1 MTAFVAYAKV
11 GDRRYRE
18 DLGLDF
24 EQFAPGQRFRHRPGI
39 TVSQQDNKDA
49 ALDTLNAAMLHYDA
63 AYAAR
68 TEWGRNLFVSTLT
81 LALVTGM
88 TSKTFGKRARGLGF
102 DSIVMTR
109 PVYGGDTLYAE
120 SEITATEYA
129 ADAPGA
135 GPDQGII
142 RVATTGLNERGESVC
157 ALSSALLVWRTGRDP
172 LASGGAGR
180 TAVAAEARFA
190 SHRRADDGAWIEQ
203 VGLDWEDLE
212 PGETFEHRPGKTLT
226 IDESVRH
233 TLRSLEQTPG
243 LTDHHANRQ
252 LHGGRLALADTYVLG
267 ALTALTTKSLGR
279 VVANLEWTDVR
290 FATPAFD
297 GDTLYAETTILDKR
311 PSRGRP
317 SQGIVRV
324 ATRGVTQD
332 RALVCSY
339 ARTLLVYRRGQ
350 GPYADAGY

>member
-1 MTAFVAYAKV
+1 MTAFVGYAKV
-11 GDRRYRE
+11 GERRYRE

-24 EQFAPGQRFRHRPGI
+24 EQFAPGQRFRHRPGL

-49 ALDTLNAAMLHYDA
+49 ALDSLNAAMLHYDA

-102 DSIVMTR
+102 DSIAMTR

-120 SEITATEYA
+120 TEIMATEYA

-135 GPDQGII
+135 GVV
-142 RVATTGLNERGESVC
+142 RVTTTGLNERGESVC
-157 ALSSALLVWRTGRDP
+157 ALNGAMLVWRAGRDP
-172 LASGGAGR
+172 LAQGGAGR
-180 TAVAAEARFA
+180 TALASEARFA

-203 VGLDWEDLE
+203 VGLEWEDLE

-226 IDESVRH
+226 IEESVRH
-233 TLRSLEQTPG
+233 VLRSLDQAPG
-243 LTDHHANRQ
+243 LTDLHANRR
-252 LHGGRLALADTYVLG
+252 LHGGRLALAETYVLG
-267 ALTALTTKSLGR
+267 ALTALTTKTLGR

-290 FATPAFD
+290 FAAPAFD

-332 RALVCSY
+332 RVLVCSY
-339 ARTLLVYRRGQ
+339 ERALLVYRRGQ
-350 GPYADAGY
+350 GPYAEAGY

>member
-24 EQFAPGQRFRHRPGI
+24 EQFAPGQRFRHRPGV

-49 ALDTLNAAMLHYDA
+49 ALDTLNAAMVHYDA

-102 DSIVMTR
+102 DSIAMTR

-120 SEITATEYA
+120 SEITTTEYA
-129 ADAPGA
+129 PDAPGA
-135 GPDQGII
+135 GIV
-142 RVATTGLNERGESVC
+142 RVTTTGLNERAESVC
-157 ALSSALLVWRTGRDP
+157 ALSGALLVWRAGRDP
-172 LASGGAGR
+172 LEPGDAGR
-180 TAVAAEARFA
+180 RAVAGEARFA
-190 SHRRADDGAWIEQ
+190 SHRRAADGAWIEQ
-203 VGLDWEDLE
+203 VGLDWDDLE

-233 TLRSLEQTPG
+233 TLRSLEQTAG
-243 LTDHHANRQ
+243 LTDHQANRR
-252 LHGGRLALADTYVLG
+252 LHGGRLAVAETYVLG
-267 ALTALTTKSLGR
+267 ALTALTTKTLGR

-290 FATPAFD
+290 FAAPAFD

-332 RALVCSY
+332 RTLVCSY
-339 ARTLLVYRRGQ
+339 ERTLLVYRRGQ
-350 GPYADAGY
+350 GPYAEAGY